1 VSDHFPVPAKDR
13 RGPDEEGGPTLAREQ
28 AGAAAKG
35 SVRAPQ
41 VRTTGL
47 PGKNLQVMTKNEDLD
62 VALSALLARWHEA
75 KEAP

>member
-1 VSDHFPVPAKDR
+1 MYSSLLDRSASDR
-13 RGPDEEGGPTLAREQ
+13 RRVDQ
-28 AGAAAKG
+28 QG

-47 PGKNLQVMTKNEDLD
+47 PGRNLQLVTKNEDLD
-62 VALSALLARWHEA
+62 LVLSALLARWHEA